1 MDFVGFALKTEK
13 RHAGVFDGLRGNYN
27 FALIG
32 PHPRSGDVRARPGRR
47 RSPRPQVRCRATK
60 LFPHARCSCGTRC
73 PWAVLLVA
81 SQPLS
86 RPAAFSLRTLL
97 AVYIL
102 WAVFGILPTVGLVGR
117 RTSLG
122 LVLASM
128 RQGPARSAISIST
141 TIGIDA
147 RSSLGHQPACARRGA
162 THGSQLCQVAGVA
175 PRAPELSAYC
185 SRCWR

>member
-1 MDFVGFALKTEK
+1 MDFVGFAPKTEK
-13 RHAGVFDGLRGNYN
+13 RHAGIFDGLRGIYN
-27 FALIG
+27 FALVG
-32 PHPRSGDVRARPGRR
+32 QHPGSGDVRARPGRR
-47 RSPRPQVRCRATK
+47 HSPRPQVRCRATK
-60 LFPHARCSCGTRC
+60 LFPHARCSRGTRC

-97 AVYIL
+97 AVYIPC
-102 WAVFGILPTVGLVGR
+102 AVFGILPTVGLVGR

-128 RQGPARSAISIST
+128 RRGLAARLFLFRRRSVST
-141 TIGIDA
+141 
-147 RSSLGHQPACARRGA
+147 LGHQPAYARRGA
-162 THGSQLCQVAGVA
+162 THGGELCQVAGVA
-175 PRAPELSAYC
+175 PQAPELSAYC